1 MGKRSWLGSAVR
13 VNDNGIAV
21 DPAALRSIMDPKHYL
36 YDRRDEFRYS
46 MRNPAFKSFVDYI
59 VEARK
64 PIDTPIKIRKTGAEY
79 QAGDQQLAFIK
90 DAYRGTDGVDD
101 NQPVLEV
108 IYGNRRLHALL
119 EAIKIWRERGEEVLC
134 KARIRC
140 VYEKTSDEEM
150 KAAFVGENANR
161 SRTSAYEDQ
170 LSVRDMMASGWCWDD
185 VAKHLVAPVREVRRI
200 HEPLLE
206 AVLPVLRAY
215 SDGTITLSRAA
226 KIAKMPDCKQ
236 EQAIS
241 EPAAVKTPKPK
252 RAMYDAAKV
261 PVDALKA
268 AALKAGERGS
278 GPITDWLKSIGATS
292 DAG

>member
-13 VNDNGIAV
+13 VNDNGMAV
-21 DPAALRSIMDPKHYL
+21 DPAALRSIMDPKHFL
-36 YDRRDEFRYS
+36 HSRRDEFRYS
-46 MRNPAFKSFVDYI
+46 MQNPQFKAFVDYI

-64 PIDTPIKIRKTGAEY
+64 PIDTPIKIRKTGADY

-101 NQPVLEV
+101 NQPVLEIV
-108 IYGNRRLHALL
+108 YGNRRLHALL
-119 EAIKIWRERGEEVLC
+119 EAIKIWRERGEEVLS

-140 VYEKTSDEEM
+140 VYEKVTDDEM
-150 KAAFVGENANR
+150 KTSFVGENANR
-161 SRTSAYEDQ
+161 SRTSAFEDQ
-170 LSVRDMMASGWCWDD
+170 LTVRDMMSAGWTWDD
-185 VAKHLVAPVREVRRI
+185 MAKYLVAPVREVRRI

-206 AVLPVLRAY
+206 AVQPVLRAY
-215 SDGTITLSRAA
+215 SDGKISLSRAA
-226 KIAKMPDCKQ
+226 KIAKLPHAKQ
-236 EQAIS
+236 EAAIS
-241 EPAAVKTPKPK
+241 EPAPAKTPKPK

-278 GPITDWLKSIGATS
+278 GPITDWLKTIGATS

>member
-21 DPAALRSIMDPKHYL
+21 DPAALRSIMDQKHYL

-79 QAGDQQLAFIK
+79 QDGDQQLAFIK

-119 EAIKIWRERGEEVLC
+119 EAIKVWRERGEEVLC

-140 VYEKTSDEEM
+140 VYEKTSDKEM
-150 KAAFVGENANR
+150 KDAFVGENANR
-161 SRTSAYEDQ
+161 SRTSAFEDQ
-170 LSVRDMMASGWCWDD
+170 LTVRDMMSAGWSWDD
-185 VAKHLVAPVREVRRI
+185 MAKYLVAPVREVRRI

-206 AVLPVLRAY
+206 AVQPVLRAY
-215 SDGTITLSRAA
+215 SDGVISLSRAA
-226 KIAKMPDCKQ
+226 KIAKMPHAKQ
-236 EQAIS
+236 EEAIS
-241 EPAAVKTPKPK
+241 EPAPVKTPKPK
-252 RAMYDAAKV
+252 RVMFDAAKV
-261 PVDALKA
+261 PVA
-268 AALKAGERGS
+268 AIKSAAMKLGERGREDIM
-278 GPITDWLKSIGATS
+278 GWLASIGAT
-292 DAG
+292 DDEG